1 MSTHTARARLIEV
14 VPEELGRASASNSP
28 DAEWISSPVV
38 RVRRIKPASPLGE
51 ASGANPVGQS
61 RKADRPAPG
70 AGLPVDEEDMA
81 NENAA
86 PNAVVRDI
94 PIDWEALEDAFEN
107 NAPEVHSYLHLVTG
121 DVLRVVDGVADP
133 QMHARIAADQNYLRI
148 DPVSSREQ
156 YRWME
161 RYIPMVEDQELA
173 GKLTQAIDGK
183 GAFRRFKDVL
193 MAYGPER
200 ERWFTFR
207 SERLRIFMEAWLSAH
222 ALNPV
227 ARPLWVAEAAPRAE
241 PSEPGGPGGPGGPG
255 AQAAGQVVGA
265 GSPPR
270 EEPREIRRGKSAESL
285 RKNLREIADAL
296 GPRDLDTLTAFAEF
310 LNARRAA
317 RSFGGASAVNL
328 AAHAGDFSGD
338 EDTPTS
344 QEIVGSTAR
353 SETG

>member
-1 MSTHTARARLIEV
+1 MNVAYSLLPTVPYQKSVRA
-14 VPEELGRASASNSP
+14 AH
-28 DAEWISSPVV
+28 
-38 RVRRIKPASPLGE
+38 RRFIAL
-51 ASGANPVGQS
+51 
-61 RKADRPAPG
+61 DF
-70 AGLPVDEEDMA
+70 EEDMPN
-81 NENAA
+81 NENATA
-86 PNAVVRDI
+86 AGPAVRDI

-161 RYIPMVEDQELA
+161 RFIPMVEDPDLQA
-173 GKLTQAIDGK
+173 KLSQAIDGK

-200 ERWFTFR
+200 ERWFSFR

-227 ARPLWVAEAAPRAE
+227 ARPVWVPEPAPKEGEKEAP
-241 PSEPGGPGGPGGPG
+241 
-255 AQAAGQVVGA
+255 Q
-265 GSPPR
+265 PPQR
-270 EEPREIRRGKSAESL
+270 EETRTERRGKSVDTL
-285 RKNLREIADAL
+285 RKNLRDIVDAL

-310 LNARRAA
+310 LKTRRAA
-317 RSFGGASAVNL
+317 RGF
-328 AAHAGDFSGD
+328 AHHSHEAHEHEGD
-338 EDTPTS
+338 EPPESKEHPTEGRSDT
-344 QEIVGSTAR
+344 A
-353 SETG
+353 